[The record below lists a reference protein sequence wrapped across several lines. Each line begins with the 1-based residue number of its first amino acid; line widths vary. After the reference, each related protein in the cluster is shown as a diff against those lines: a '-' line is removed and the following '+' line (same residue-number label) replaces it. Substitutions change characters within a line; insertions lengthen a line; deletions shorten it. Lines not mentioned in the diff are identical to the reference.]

1 MTSAVTYLL
10 DRSSAALLV
19 FAAAAALSW
28 IVRLSPTK
36 RICIGLA
43 AIAIAAVIPISTR
56 SLFEWIVSAIERPSA
71 PGLLLL
77 TIYAISA
84 VTGRT
89 FSQNAEYRFGTGMLV
104 IVGFLLYPAS
114 VGFLNYDPYVL
125 GYSGYLLPIA
135 LVILLAY
142 ALYRRYFFIV
152 AALDV
157 GILGFLLSAGR
168 SLNLWDY
175 VIDPVAWMLA
185 IGAWIGILMTFLIS
199 KRRRTSSAAAT

>member
-43 AIAIAAVIPISTR
+43 AIAVAAVIPISTR